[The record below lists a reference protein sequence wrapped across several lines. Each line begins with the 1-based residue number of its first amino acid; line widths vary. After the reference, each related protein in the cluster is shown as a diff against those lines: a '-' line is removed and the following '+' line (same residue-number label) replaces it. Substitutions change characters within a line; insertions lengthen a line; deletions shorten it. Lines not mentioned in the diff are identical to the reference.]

1 MSTEKLYENSYFYI
15 VKEENTIPWV
25 KIFSQKPYKELS
37 DCDEATRHA
46 LLEAMLMVENSM
58 LSYYVPDK
66 VNIAIFGNYL
76 PHLHIHVMARFKE
89 DSHFPESMWG
99 VKQREGSLDL
109 PDFET
114 FVSFLKKKLDAR
126 A

>member
-1 MSTEKLYENSYFYI
+1 MSPERVYENSYFYI
-15 VKEENTIPWV
+15 VKEENAIPWV

-37 DCDEATRHA
+37 DCDEPTRLA
-46 LLEAMLMVENSM
+46 MIEAMLVVEKTM
-58 LSYYVPDK
+58 IAYYAPAK

-99 VKQREGSLDL
+99 VKQREASLNV

-114 FVSFLKKKLDAR
+114 FVTLLKEKLDTLA
-126 A
+126 

>member
-37 DCDEATRHA
+37 YCDEVTRHA
-46 LLEAMLMVENSM
+46 MLETMLVVEKTM
-58 LSYYVPDK
+58 IAYYAPTK

-99 VKQREGSLDL
+99 LKQREASLNL

-114 FVSFLKKKLDAR
+114 FVTLLKEKLDTLA
-126 A
+126 

>member
-1 MSTEKLYENSYFYI
+1 MSTERVYENSYFYI
-15 VKEENTIPWV
+15 VKEENTIPWL

-37 DCDEATRHA
+37 DCDEVTRHA
-46 LLEAMLMVENSM
+46 MLETMLVVEKTM
-58 LSYYVPDK
+58 IAYYAPTK

-89 DSHFPESMWG
+89 DSHFPEPMWG
-99 VKQREGSLDL
+99 LKQREASLNL

-114 FVSFLKKKLDAR
+114 FVTLLKEKLDTLT
-126 A
+126 

>member
-1 MSTEKLYENSYFYI
+1 MSPETLYENSYFYI
-15 VKEENTIPWV
+15 VKEDNTIPWV

-46 LLEAMLMVENSM
+46 LLEAMLIVENSM
-58 LSYYVPDK
+58 LSYYTPDK

-99 VKQREGSLDL
+99 VKQRESSLTL
-109 PDFET
+109 PNFET
-114 FVSFLKKKLDAR
+114 FVSFLREKLDAR

>member
-1 MSTEKLYENSYFYI
+1 MSPERLYENSYFYI
-15 VKEENTIPWV
+15 IKEENTIPWI

-46 LLEAMLMVENSM
+46 LLEAMLMVERSM
-58 LSYYVPDK
+58 LSYYAPDK

-99 VKQREGSLDL
+99 VKQREASLDL

-114 FVSFLKKKLDAR
+114 FVTFLKEKLDVR

>member
-58 LSYYVPDK
+58 LSYYTPDK
-66 VNIAIFGNYL
+66 INIAIFGNYL

-99 VKQREGSLDL
+99 VKQRESSLTL
-109 PDFET
+109 PNFET
-114 FVSFLKKKLDAR
+114 FVSFLREKLDAC

>member
-46 LLEAMLMVENSM
+46 LLEAMLIVENSM
-58 LSYYVPDK
+58 LSYYAPDK

-114 FVSFLKKKLDAR
+114 FVTILKEKLDAR